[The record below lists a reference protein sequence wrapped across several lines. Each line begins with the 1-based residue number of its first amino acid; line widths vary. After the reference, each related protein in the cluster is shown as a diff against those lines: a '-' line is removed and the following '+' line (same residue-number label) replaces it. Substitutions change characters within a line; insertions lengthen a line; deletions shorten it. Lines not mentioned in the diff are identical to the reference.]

1 MFLNKVSVLPQT
13 CSCIFGT
20 AISCYFSD
28 DVYPNTDVSVSGNST
43 SAHKYKLQIVL
54 RNHLT
59 FVEIIIIIIIIQYG
73 QN

>member
-13 CSCIFGT
+13 FLVT
-20 AISCYFSD
+20 VYFAAISCYFSD

-59 FVEIIIIIIIIQYG
+59 FVEIIIIQYG